1 MSSSGQDKSQARNRF
16 GIGKSPI
23 TLNENY
29 SPHKN
34 GNNNQTYNRFIKR
47 LLKDNQMKQGIELR
61 IMMFY
66 PTIGSTYFVKTQTY
80 VALFGP
86 HQLSIIFS
94 GVMYL
99 ELSSL

>member
-1 MSSSGQDKSQARNRF
+1 MSYPTPYLLLPTVTVHDSCRYQSQIDIFRF
-16 GIGKSPI
+16 VLKQL
-23 TLNENY
+23 TLIA
-29 SPHKN
+29 S
-34 GNNNQTYNRFIKR
+34 I
-47 LLKDNQMKQGIELR
+47 L
-61 IMMFY
+61 IMVFY
-66 PTIGSTYFVKTQTY
+66 PAIGSTYFVKTQTY

>member
-1 MSSSGQDKSQARNRF
+1 MKAMEIF
-16 GIGKSPI
+16 IV
-23 TLNENY
+23 
-29 SPHKN
+29 HKCLFPSAGGCWPGAQSN
-34 GNNNQTYNRFIKR
+34 PLYNRCISSAAPSGAGR
-47 LLKDNQMKQGIELR
+47 RGEESTYYLHAGDIY
-61 IMMFY
+61 IMVFY

-99 ELSSL
+99 ELSAL